1 MPRVDRA
8 LIATAFAACAA
19 VAHAADAVDAVDT
32 SDGHRVIDGCV
43 AKAVAIEAEDAVTVE
58 VRRPVTAKV
67 CSAPVLSGLRSVR
80 VLGTDLA
87 HETPAL
93 LVSQDAFAPPSLTVS
108 FSPGDAWEPTAVEVD
123 ADASVDEIL
132 VDVAGV
138 TVMQC
143 SAEGPHWEFWDLK
156 PQTSAWVPWPTTLRT
171 PGKGTQTRVF
181 STTPKTAMP
190 SPAAAPR
197 STWTDAE
204 IKKALTVKKLD
215 LVEWPLD
222 SCAPVL
228 GEHRLRIR
236 AKINGKLVNV
246 SELRL
251 RPALGC

>member
-1 MPRVDRA
+1 MEEFSMSSVLRSVATLGLCGLVAGARA
-8 LIATAFAACAA
+8 
-19 VAHAADAVDAVDT
+19 DD
-32 SDGHRVIDGCV
+32 DGLRVIDGCV
-43 AKAVAIEAEDAVTVE
+43 AKAVSVEAEDAVTLE
-58 VRRPVTAKV
+58 VRPPATAKL
-67 CSAPVLSGLRSVR
+67 CSAAAPSGLTSVR
-80 VLGTDLA
+80 VLGTDLT
-87 HETPAL
+87 HETSTL
-93 LVSQDAFAPPSLTVS
+93 LLSQSAFAPPSITLS

-156 PQTSAWVPWPTTLRT
+156 PQTSAWVPWPTALRAPGRGT
-171 PGKGTQTRVF
+171 PTRVF
-181 STTPKTAMP
+181 STTPQTTMP

-204 IKKALTVKKLD
+204 VTQALSDKKVNLA
-215 LVEWPLD
+215 EWPLD
-222 SCAPVL
+222 SCAPVV

-236 AKINGKLVNV
+236 AKIKDKIVNV
-246 SELRL
+246 TELRL